1 VLCYPPRR
9 AGGFLSDQ
17 VDPGC
22 SELHDRYELVRQID
36 KGGMADVYLAKRVAD
51 GMLVAIKVLRP
62 EFTRTM
68 GREMFHREIVLLKSL
83 QHPNILP
90 LLESGEQRERLC
102 FISPYAEGGSLA
114 ARFKEG
120 KCCALT
126 EAVEIARPLAAAL
139 DYAHEHNVVHR
150 DIKPGNVLFFKDRV
164 VLCDFGVARAIIRS
178 GGERLSSSGLL
189 VGTPHYMS
197 PEQATGMSKI
207 DGRSD
212 IYALACVVYEM
223 LMGEPVFDGPSA
235 AAVLRKHRGARP
247 PSLRV
252 VKPELPEHVEA
263 AVHAALEKRPKDRP
277 VNANAFVD
285 MLDGVG

>member
-1 VLCYPPRR
+1 
-9 AGGFLSDQ
+9 
-17 VDPGC
+17 
-22 SELHDRYELVRQID
+22 VRQLE
-36 KGGMADVYLAKRVAD
+36 KGGMSDVYLAKRVTD
-51 GMLVAIKVLRP
+51 GMLVAVKVLRP

-68 GREMFHREIVLLKSL
+68 GREMFHREIALLKNL

-102 FISPYAEGGSLA
+102 FISPFAEGGSLA
-114 ARFKEG
+114 SRFEKDQYFDLVG
-120 KCCALT
+120 AM
-126 EAVEIARPLAAAL
+126 EIARPLAEAL

-150 DIKPGNVLFFKDRV
+150 DIKPGNVLFMEHQV

-178 GGERLSSSGLL
+178 GGEQLSSSGLL

-197 PEQATGMSKI
+197 PEQASGVSKI

-235 AAVLRKHRGARP
+235 AAILRKHRGARP

-252 VKPELPEHVEA
+252 VKPELPEHVET

-277 VNANAFVD
+277 KTAKLFVE
-285 MLDGVG
+285 MLEGKA

>member
-1 VLCYPPRR
+1 M
-9 AGGFLSDQ
+9 SDQ
-17 VDPGC
+17 IDPGC
-22 SELHDRYELVRQID
+22 SELHDRYELVRQLD
-36 KGGMADVYLAKRVAD
+36 KGGMSDVYLAKRVTD

-68 GREMFHREIVLLKSL
+68 GRDMFHREIALLKTL
-83 QHPNILP
+83 EHPNILP

-114 ARFKEG
+114 GRFDEG
-120 KCCALT
+120 KYLDLDGAL
-126 EAVEIARPLAAAL
+126 EIARPLAAAL
-139 DYAHEHNVVHR
+139 DYAHTHNVVHR
-150 DIKPGNVLFFKDRV
+150 DIKPGNVLFLEEQV

-197 PEQATGMSKI
+197 PEQASGVSKI

-212 IYALACVVYEM
+212 IYALACLVYET

-235 AAVLRKHRGARP
+235 AAILRKHRGARP

-252 VKPELPEHVEA
+252 VKPELPEYVES
-263 AVHAALEKRPKDRP
+263 AVHAALEKRREDRP
-277 VNANAFVD
+277 ASAGQFVE
-285 MLDGVG
+285 MLEG

>member
-1 VLCYPPRR
+1 M
-9 AGGFLSDQ
+9 SDQ
-17 VDPGC
+17 LDPGC
-22 SELHDRYELVRQID
+22 SELHDRYELIRQLEQ
-36 KGGMADVYLAKRVAD
+36 GGMSDVYLARRVTD

-68 GREMFHREIVLLKSL
+68 GREMFHREISLLKAL
-83 QHPNILP
+83 EHPNILP

-114 ARFKEG
+114 ERIKDGAYVDTE
-120 KCCALT
+120 
-126 EAVEIARPLAAAL
+126 EAVEIARPLASAL
-139 DYAHEHNVVHR
+139 DYAHGHNVVHR
-150 DIKPGNVLFFKDRV
+150 DIKPGNVLFLEDKV

-178 GGERLSSSGLL
+178 GGEQLSSSGLL

-197 PEQATGMSKI
+197 PEQASGVSKI
-207 DGRSD
+207 DGKCD

-235 AAVLRKHRGARP
+235 AAILRKHRLATP

-252 VKPELPEHVEA
+252 VRPELPEHVET
-263 AVHAALEKRPKDRP
+263 AVHAALEKKPKDRP
-277 VNANAFVD
+277 ATANRFVD
-285 MLDGVG
+285 MLEGTT

>member
-1 VLCYPPRR
+1 MP
-9 AGGFLSDQ
+9 DQ
-17 VDPGC
+17 VDAGC
-22 SELHDRYELVRQID
+22 DELHDRYELIKRLG
-36 KGGMADVYLAKRVAD
+36 KGGMADVFLAKRVTD

-68 GREMFHREIVLLKSL
+68 GREMFHREIALLKSL
-83 QHPNILP
+83 DHPNILP

-114 ARFKEG
+114 DRFNEG
-120 KCCALT
+120 KYLT
-126 EAVEIARPLAAAL
+126 PGGAVPLARQLAVAL
-139 DYAHEHNVVHR
+139 DYAHQHNVVHR
-150 DIKPGNVLFFKDRV
+150 DIKPGNVLFMQDRV

-197 PEQATGMSKI
+197 PEQASGASKL
-207 DGRSD
+207 DGKSD
-212 IYALACVVYEM
+212 VYSLACVVYEA

-235 AAVLRKHRGARP
+235 AAVLRKHRGASP

-252 VKPELPEHVEA
+252 VKPELPEYVEI
-263 AVHAALEKRPKDRP
+263 AVHAALEKNPNDRPKT
-277 VNANAFVD
+277 ANAFVD
-285 MLDGVG
+285 MLEGKA

>member
-1 VLCYPPRR
+1 
-9 AGGFLSDQ
+9 
-17 VDPGC
+17 
-22 SELHDRYELVRQID
+22 
-36 KGGMADVYLAKRVAD
+36 
-51 GMLVAIKVLRP
+51 
-62 EFTRTM
+62 
-68 GREMFHREIVLLKSL
+68 MFHREITLLKSL

-114 ARFKEG
+114 DRFDEG
-120 KCCALT
+120 EYLDPDG
-126 EAVEIARPLAAAL
+126 AVEIARQLAAAL

-150 DIKPGNVLFFKDRV
+150 DIKPGNVLFMEGRV

-197 PEQATGMSKI
+197 PEQASGASKL
-207 DGRSD
+207 DGKSD
-212 IYALACVVYEM
+212 VYSLACVVYEA

-235 AAVLRKHRGARP
+235 AAVLRKHRGASP

-252 VKPELPEHVEA
+252 VKPELPEHVEV
-263 AVHAALEKRPKDRP
+263 AVHAALAKKPKDRP
-277 VNANAFVD
+277 KTANAFVD
-285 MLDGVG
+285 MLEGKG

>member
-1 VLCYPPRR
+1 M
-9 AGGFLSDQ
+9 SDQ
-17 VDPGC
+17 IDPGC
-22 SELHDRYELVRQID
+22 SELHDRYELVRQLD
-36 KGGMADVYLAKRVAD
+36 KGGMSDVYLAKRVAD
-51 GMLVAIKVLRP
+51 GMLVAVKVLRP

-68 GREMFHREIVLLKSL
+68 GREMFHREISLLKDL
-83 QHPNILP
+83 KHPNILP

-114 ARFKEG
+114 ARF
-120 KCCALT
+120 
-126 EAVEIARPLAAAL
+126 VEDKYYDLSETIEISRPLATAL
-139 DYAHEHNVVHR
+139 DYAHEQNVVHR
-150 DIKPGNVLFFKDRV
+150 DIKPGNVLFMDDRV

-178 GGERLSSSGLL
+178 GGEQLSSSGLL

-197 PEQATGMSKI
+197 PEQASGVSKL

-235 AAVLRKHRGARP
+235 AAILRKHRGARP

-252 VKPELPEHVEA
+252 VKPELPEHVEV
-263 AVHAALEKRPKDRP
+263 AVHAALEKQPKDRP
-277 VNANAFVD
+277 ATARKFVD
-285 MLDGVG
+285 MLAGVA

>member
-1 VLCYPPRR
+1 V
-9 AGGFLSDQ
+9 SDPI
-17 VDPGC
+17 DAGC
-22 SELHDRYELVRQID
+22 SELQDRYELVRQLD
-36 KGGMADVYLAKRVAD
+36 KGGMSDVYLAKRVTD

-68 GREMFHREIVLLKSL
+68 GRDMFHREIALLKNL
-83 QHPNILP
+83 KHPNILP

-114 ARFKEG
+114 ARFDDG
-120 KCCALT
+120 RFVDLDGAI
-126 EAVEIARPLAAAL
+126 EIARPLAAAL
-139 DYAHEHNVVHR
+139 DYAHAQNVVHR
-150 DIKPGNVLFFKDRV
+150 DIKPGNVLFMEEQV

-197 PEQATGMSKI
+197 PEQASGVSKI

-212 IYALACVVYEM
+212 VYALACVVYEM

-235 AAVLRKHRGARP
+235 AAVLRKHRAARP

-252 VKPELPEHVEA
+252 VKPELPEYVES
-263 AVHAALEKRPKDRP
+263 AVHAALEKQPKDRP
-277 VNANAFVD
+277 ATAGQFVE
-285 MLDGVG
+285 LLEGQL

>member
-1 VLCYPPRR
+1 M
-9 AGGFLSDQ
+9 SDQ
-17 VDPGC
+17 IDPGC
-22 SELHDRYELVRQID
+22 SELHDRYELVRQLE
-36 KGGMADVYLAKRVAD
+36 KGGMADVYLAKRVTD

-68 GREMFHREIVLLKSL
+68 GREMFHREIALLKSL
-83 QHPNILP
+83 RHPNILP
-90 LLESGEQRERLC
+90 MLESGEQRERLC

-114 ARFKEG
+114 DKIRDCRYLNPE
-120 KCCALT
+120 

-150 DIKPGNVLFFKDRV
+150 DIKPGNVLFLEHHV

-197 PEQATGMSKI
+197 PEQASGASKL
-207 DGRSD
+207 DGKTD
-212 IYALACVVYEM
+212 IYSLACVVYEM
-223 LMGEPVFDGPSA
+223 LMGEPVFNGPSA

-252 VKPELPEHVEA
+252 VKPELPEYVET

-277 VNANAFVD
+277 ATAGQFVE
-285 MLDGVG
+285 MLEG